1 MAIKGTKVYRLYPDA
16 TMSHVLDQWCD
27 YRRYCYNKALETW
40 NATYTEYRMTV
51 SPEIIAELKKP
62 KKERQFTKEQE
73 LFISNYYPTAA
84 LIQKKLTASKQSW
97 EKQISSRILQQACAD
112 LGKSFKKFAKDKA
125 TKAKHGAGRPK
136 FQSKKEKRQGF
147 KLNQGVV
154 LSAWNDHGRLT
165 LPIPQSYKG
174 EWHSI
179 KISEPPEKA
188 KMGTVSFYR
197 EHGRYYMAVP
207 YTYENPSRVHAET
220 GRKTGVDVNVSHF
233 NDEDGAHYFLHKNG
247 SGKWDKNIGA
257 VKLDKIYRD
266 IKHQQR
272 IMARKLNENGRIAGR
287 RSKSYQ
293 KARIKLQK
301 LNERAHRMQ
310 DDAMHKYT
318 THLVKE
324 YDAICIEDLD
334 VKGMLMSHVASK
346 GVHRALFGRFRDY
359 LKYKCKSAGVK
370 LVIANR
376 FYPSTQRCAVC
387 GNVKKDDE
395 KITLS
400 GNKKHGTKH
409 NEYVCYNKKCPN
421 CNKVVDRDVNAMMN
435 LTFLID
441 HPKYNKAL

>member
-1 MAIKGTKVYRLYPDA
+1 
-16 TMSHVLDQWCD
+16 
-27 YRRYCYNKALETW
+27 
-40 NATYTEYRMTV
+40 MTV

-233 NDEDGAHYFLHKNG
+233 NDEDGAHYFLHKSG

-272 IMARKLNENGRIAGR
+272 IMLG
-287 RSKSYQ
+287 S
-293 KARIKLQK
+293 
-301 LNERAHRMQ
+301 
-310 DDAMHKYT
+310 
-318 THLVKE
+318 
-324 YDAICIEDLD
+324 
-334 VKGMLMSHVASK
+334 
-346 GVHRALFGRFRDY
+346 
-359 LKYKCKSAGVK
+359 
-370 LVIANR
+370 
-376 FYPSTQRCAVC
+376 
-387 GNVKKDDE
+387 
-395 KITLS
+395 
-400 GNKKHGTKH
+400 
-409 NEYVCYNKKCPN
+409 
-421 CNKVVDRDVNAMMN
+421 
-435 LTFLID
+435 
-441 HPKYNKAL
+441 

>member
-1 MAIKGTKVYRLYPDA
+1 MAITRTKVYRLYPDA
-16 TMSHVLDQWCD
+16 TMKQILDQWCD
-27 YRRYCYNKALETW
+27 YRRYCYNKALELW
-40 NATYTEYRMTV
+40 NATYTEYRMTA
-51 SPEIIAELKKP
+51 SPEILAEFKKP

-125 TKAKHGAGRPK
+125 TKTKHGAGYPK

-154 LSAWNDHGRLT
+154 FSTWNNHGRLT
-165 LPIPQSYKG
+165 LPIPHPYKG
-174 EWHSI
+174 KWYSI
-179 KISEPPEKA
+179 KVSEPPEKA

-197 EHGRYYMAVP
+197 EHGCYYMAIP
-207 YTYENPSRVHAET
+207 YTYENPSRVHAKT

-233 NDEDGAHYFLHKNG
+233 NDKDGTHYFLHKSD
-247 SGKWDKNIGA
+247 SGKHDTNIGT
-257 VKLDKIYRD
+257 VKLDKICRD

-272 IMARKLNENGRIAGR
+272 IMARKLNKNGRIAGK

-301 LNERAHRMQ
+301 LYERAHRMQ

-318 THLVKE
+318 THLVEE
-324 YDAICIEDLD
+324 YDAICIEDLN

-346 GVHRALFGRFRDY
+346 GVYHALFGRFRDY
-359 LKYKCKSAGVK
+359 LKYKCKSAGVE

-376 FYPSTQRCAVC
+376 FYPSTQRCAAC
-387 GNVKKDDE
+387 GNIKKDDE

-409 NEYVCYNKKCPN
+409 NEYVCYNKKCSN
-421 CNKVVDRDVNAMMN
+421 YGKVVDRDVNAMMN

-441 HPKYNKAL
+441 HPEYNKAL